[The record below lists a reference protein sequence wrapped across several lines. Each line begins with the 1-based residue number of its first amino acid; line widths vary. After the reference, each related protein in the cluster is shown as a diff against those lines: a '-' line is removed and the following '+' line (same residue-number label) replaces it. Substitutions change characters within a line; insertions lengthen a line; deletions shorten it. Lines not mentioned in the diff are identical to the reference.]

1 MADEWKL
8 WKASPKRGSDP
19 ILLRYGLAILLSLF
33 AVFLSLR
40 VPGLMEAMERRDVD
54 LRAQAHLILQQ
65 ILGRPVAFDPYAPEA
80 LRRQQI
86 TGLREQVSRKAG

>member
-1 MADEWKL
+1 MFLRIADDDCH
-8 WKASPKRGSDP
+8 P
-19 ILLRYGLAILLSLF
+19 AIGGDDLPLGHRLGRI
-33 AVFLSLR
+33 VCSLR
-40 VPGLMEAMERRDVD
+40 VD

-86 TGLREQVSRKAG
+86 AGLREQVSRKAG